1 MEGYGESLA
10 TDSSCSFQKA
20 KSSIYD
26 VNVLASLLDSLLR
39 EEIKGDPASVIRA
52 ISGERRKSAN
62 FHTVL
67 FAQMHIAPA
76 AVLYASP
83 TPKSSPPSPPI
94 NGARF

>member
-10 TDSSCSFQKA
+10 TDSSLQFPEGQ
-20 KSSIYD
+20 IYDD

-39 EEIKGDPASVIRA
+39 EEIKGDPASVSRA

-67 FAQMHIAPA
+67 FAQMHIA
-76 AVLYASP
+76 AVLYPSP